1 MVKKANIIELNGKRY
16 DARTGAI
23 LSAPT
28 HHTPSKT
35 THHAAPHAT
44 HQPQRKVMDVARPG
58 TQHLKHHTAKKSQT
72 LMRSTVHKP
81 EASLRR
87 KTKVTSHTHA
97 LVASPDFQIVKKL
110 SHPKVDVQRM
120 RHAKQIPQSK
130 LVHRFA
136 DPMVAKQPTS
146 AHHHVAKQS
155 AAIMPAIHAVEAP
168 VAQSSSLDV
177 FERAMQRANSH
188 LEQPVKPAKRHHRR
202 GMGKRAVGLSA
213 AVFAFLLLGG
223 FFAYQNQAYINMR
236 YAAAKS
242 GVAASMP
249 GYRPAGFTAGKVN
262 YSPGLVGVNFSNN
275 TSGQT
280 YSVIEKNST
289 WDSVALLDSFVY
301 GQDSSYQTIE
311 AAGRT
316 IYTYGQNNATW
327 VDNGIWYRVT
337 SNGGLTTN
345 DLVNLAVST

>member
-23 LSAPT
+23 VGVPAHHEPAKPAHHPT
-28 HHTPSKT
+28 HHTSK
-35 THHAAPHAT
+35 
-44 HQPQRKVMDVARPG
+44 KVMDVARPHA
-58 TQHLKHHTAKKSQT
+58 QHVKHHATKKSQT
-72 LMRSTVHKP
+72 LMRSTVAKP

-97 LVASPDFQIVKKL
+97 LVAQSDFQIVKKL
-110 SHPKVDVQRM
+110 SHPKVDAQRL
-120 RHAKQIPQSK
+120 RHAKQIQQSK

-136 DPMVAKQPTS
+136 DPMMASQPT
-146 AHHHVAKQS
+146 AARHHVAKQS
-155 AAIMPAIHAVEAP
+155 TAAVPAIHAVQAP
-168 VAQSSSLDV
+168 VAPSSSLDV
-177 FERAMQRANSH
+177 FERALQRANSH
-188 LEQPVKPAKRHHRR
+188 MEQPAKPAKKTRR
-202 GMGKRAVGLSA
+202 RKGMSKRAVGLSA

-223 FFAYQNQAYINMR
+223 FFAYQNQAYVNMR

-249 GYRPAGFTAGKVN
+249 GYRPAGYKAGKVS
-262 YSPGLVGVNFSNN
+262 YSPGVVGVNFDNASN
-275 TSGQT
+275 GQS

-301 GQDSSYQTIE
+301 GQGDSYQTIE

-316 IYTYGQNNATW
+316 IYTYGENNATW

-345 DLVNLAVST
+345 DLVNLAVSM